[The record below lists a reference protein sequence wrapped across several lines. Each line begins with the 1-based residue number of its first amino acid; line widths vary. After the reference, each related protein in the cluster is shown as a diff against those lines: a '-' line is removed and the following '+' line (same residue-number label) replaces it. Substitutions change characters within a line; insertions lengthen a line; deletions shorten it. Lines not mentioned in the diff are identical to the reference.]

1 MHLVLAI
8 VLLVMA
14 PATLSAQEKSKAAAT
29 RDRVNTLLDE
39 RLARMLRAH
48 VTAECRAEAE
58 KTYSAIRF
66 NKRREFV
73 DRMHQQSH
81 RGRGA
86 GEPSGAV
93 ARLRPPTSAAPALS
107 SDSSYLTSPL
117 CSPASSRL
125 TIWSDQASILPG
137 FQISCLRRDSVK
149 QGRREEW
156 RT

>member
-14 PATLSAQEKSKAAAT
+14 PATLGAQEKSKAAAA
-29 RDRVNTLLDE
+29 RDRVNTMLDE

-73 DRMHQQSH
+73 DECISNR
-81 RGRGA
+81 
-86 GEPSGAV
+86 
-93 ARLRPPTSAAPALS
+93 TAAAATPE
-107 SDSSYLTSPL
+107 
-117 CSPASSRL
+117 PASH
-125 TIWSDQASILPG
+125 QA
-137 FQISCLRRDSVK
+137 Q
-149 QGRREEW
+149 
-156 RT
+156 